1 MDENNNNGE
10 YGYEGTPNS
19 NPVDAGTTN
28 NVEYTAVPNNEQ
40 TNVEDGTKHPINIA
54 ALVCGILGIVGICIP
69 YVSNV
74 AWLLAIVGIVL
85 GVIGRKYP
93 GAKLGKA
100 GMICGI
106 VGLSLLLLVVIATV
120 VLGVAA
126 FSMLGSSL
134 GSM

>member
-54 ALVCGILGIVGICIP
+54 ALVCGILGIVGICIS

-85 GVIGRKYP
+85 GVIGSKYP

>member
-54 ALVCGILGIVGICIP
+54 ALVCGILGIVGICIS